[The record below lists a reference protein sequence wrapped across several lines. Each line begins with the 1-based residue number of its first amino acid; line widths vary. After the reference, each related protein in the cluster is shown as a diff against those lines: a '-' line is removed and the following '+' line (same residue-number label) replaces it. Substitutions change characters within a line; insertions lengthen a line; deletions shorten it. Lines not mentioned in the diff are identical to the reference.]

1 MRKNQV
7 LGAVPLLLSGLL
19 LASPA
24 AWAQRGSIGGGS
36 RPSPSVGSGGSRGSI
51 QGGGGSGGISRPSP
65 APSSGSSA
73 PVSRPS
79 SPPPSYGG
87 RSSGSSSGTSRAPVV
102 RYAPPSV
109 PSTSR
114 ESFDRGR
121 SASNAPVEAPA
132 ARGEIAAP
140 RSALPEGL
148 SNRGA
153 SGEGFMPSVEPAPRR
168 VPFPSLAPSTPQ
180 RGRSSG
186 LRSSAGSGP
195 SAVRLRD
202 FRAGPAGIGGYEPGV
217 RTRALDRSAILER
230 YSRSGAAPESSA
242 GPSASRLGRSAP
254 GREAALGLG
263 RTRGAG
269 EALSEPARG
278 RAPVLA
284 APGPAR
290 TRAANLLARGRSAP
304 APINAEASLKSL
316 RQLARENP
324 ARARAMLSAGN
335 AISGATGASLWV
347 GAAVTGG
354 IFWGPGWCDPLFN
367 GWFFWWGF
375 PHGWFW
381 WGAPA
386 HCWSP
391 WGWWWWG
398 CSPWWWNSYYPVYY
412 SPPVYYATVVHHYY
426 DDGYSSGGMSYAEPP
441 PDQGEGVAQ
450 APVERGPVQVGRA
463 SEEAL
468 VRAASQYLTLG
479 DQAFR
484 DGRYADSVHFYA
496 KAIEY
501 QPQDGVLYLVLS
513 DALFATGDY
522 HYGAYALRK
531 ALELDPSQAR
541 KVVDK
546 HGFYGDPTEFDRQLA
561 VLETYLVD
569 HPGDTDARLLLAA
582 NYLFGGRPAAAVD
595 LLESPAG
602 EAVRSSAAGALI
614 LSSAKELEYGPRPS
628 GARSF

>member
-1 MRKNQV
+1 M
-7 LGAVPLLLSGLL
+7 
-19 LASPA
+19 
-24 AWAQRGSIGGGS
+24 
-36 RPSPSVGSGGSRGSI
+36 
-51 QGGGGSGGISRPSP
+51 
-65 APSSGSSA
+65 
-73 PVSRPS
+73 
-79 SPPPSYGG
+79 
-87 RSSGSSSGTSRAPVV
+87 
-102 RYAPPSV
+102 
-109 PSTSR
+109 
-114 ESFDRGR
+114 
-121 SASNAPVEAPA
+121 
-132 ARGEIAAP
+132 
-140 RSALPEGL
+140 
-148 SNRGA
+148 
-153 SGEGFMPSVEPAPRR
+153 
-168 VPFPSLAPSTPQ
+168 
-180 RGRSSG
+180 
-186 LRSSAGSGP
+186 
-195 SAVRLRD
+195 
-202 FRAGPAGIGGYEPGV
+202 
-217 RTRALDRSAILER
+217 RTRTLDRSAILER
-230 YSRSGAAPESSA
+230 YARPVPESSA
-242 GPSASRLGRSAP
+242 GPSASRLGRSGP
-254 GREAALGLG
+254 GREAALGLGLG

-278 RAPVLA
+278 RSSVLA
-284 APGPAR
+284 AAGPAR
-290 TRAANLLARGRSAP
+290 GRAPSLLATGRSPA
-304 APINAEASLKSL
+304 APIGAEASLKSL

-335 AISGATGASLWV
+335 AISGATATSLSI
-347 GAAVTGG
+347 G
-354 IFWGPGWCDPLFN
+354 IGITSGCFWSPNWCGPFFN
-367 GWFFWWGF
+367 GWSFWWGT
-375 PHGWFW
+375 PHAWFW

-391 WGWWWWG
+391 WGWWWWS
-398 CSPWWWNSYYPVYY
+398 CSPWWWHSYYPVYY
-412 SPPVYYATVVHHYY
+412 SPPVYYATVVNHYY
-426 DDGYSSGGMSYAEPP
+426 DDGYSSGGYTTGYTEPP
-441 PDQGEGVAQ
+441 AEGEGVAQ
-450 APVERGPVQVGRA
+450 APAESTPVQVGRA

-546 HGFYGDPTEFDRQLA
+546 HTFYGDPTEFDRQLA

-602 EAVRSSAAGALI
+602 EAVRSSTAGALI
-614 LSSAKELEYGPRPS
+614 LSGAKELQYGPRPS